1 MESRVLKKSL
11 SGQLSELKNMENVEV
26 RLKDRE
32 DKLRWSYKLEF
43 CKERREWGKDM
54 WMIEYEGQGRGNI

>member
-1 MESRVLKKSL
+1 MNELESRVLKKSL

-43 CKERREWGKDM
+43 WKQRRE
-54 WMIEYEGQGRGNI
+54 